1 MSKIV
6 FLSIP
11 TSLQKFTD
19 YKKNLELKAETI
31 QELIEV
37 LISIYPILND
47 HLLDETNT
55 VRRFI
60 NIYINSEDIKFLENT
75 QTKLKDGDKITILT
89 AVAGG

>member
-1 MSKIV
+1 MSTIV